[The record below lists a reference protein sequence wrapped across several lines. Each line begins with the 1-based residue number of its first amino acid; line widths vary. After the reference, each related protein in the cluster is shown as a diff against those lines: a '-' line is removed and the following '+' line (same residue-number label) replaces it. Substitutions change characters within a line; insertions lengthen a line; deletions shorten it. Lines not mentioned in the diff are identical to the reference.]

1 MLGSVSK
8 NDCVFCIVFAL
19 KGVYLLRSFDHRRR
33 HRVLTSRL
41 LPLSPCVMNCVFVFH
56 RRFRASRH
64 RPVQSCHHQVEDG
77 QVEKSDFGEER
88 VVGHRRRDGRLI
100 NSISRSIYTK
110 RLVSRE
116 KERKRGDV
124 MIDVNTIFPCESSE
138 EERER
143 ERRNRRP
150 LSFLRMDSLLR
161 RICFLKGCFLLYTYE
176 RNRSILSTHLSVQ
189 NALLVRLATEVK
201 VCTLDAVEGPLDS
214 KPFKLEKSREEWGV
228 GEKRFLFSRRARA
241 RCYDSMHIHALV
253 FSTALRGFSI
263 ALFSYP
269 SFSFIISQ
277 LSTHLS
283 FRFRPNP
290 SRLFSIFSPFVTTH
304 YKKNAFFFASSSSS
318 SVVVFTSSSLSP
330 LPLLPLRCW
339 SPVVVVSFVS
349 PVPSAARPSLQR
361 PARVRATD
369 ILPTPNAPIVS
380 PTCTERGRG
389 TAPRSPEARSS
400 PRGTRP
406 SFFFFRRTTTTSF
419 FFVFFFVFFFFFK
432 VVSKAFFLK
441 IARFDII
448 KKLNVSKFD

>member
-1 MLGSVSK
+1 
-8 NDCVFCIVFAL
+8 
-19 KGVYLLRSFDHRRR
+19 
-33 HRVLTSRL
+33 
-41 LPLSPCVMNCVFVFH
+41 
-56 RRFRASRH
+56 
-64 RPVQSCHHQVEDG
+64 
-77 QVEKSDFGEER
+77 
-88 VVGHRRRDGRLI
+88 
-100 NSISRSIYTK
+100 
-110 RLVSRE
+110 
-116 KERKRGDV
+116 

-138 EERER
+138 EER

-283 FRFRPNP
+283 FRARRKPWCPNP
-290 SRLFSIFSPFVTTH
+290 SRLFSIFSPFVT
-304 YKKNAFFFASSSSS
+304 YALQKKRVLLRVVV
-318 SVVVFTSSSLSP
+318 VVVFTSSSLSP

-349 PVPSAARPSLQR
+349 PVPSAARPILQR

-369 ILPTPNAPIVS
+369 ICPTPNAPIVS

-406 SFFFFRRTTTTSF
+406 SFF
-419 FFVFFFVFFFFFK
+419 
-432 VVSKAFFLK
+432 
-441 IARFDII
+441 
-448 KKLNVSKFD
+448 

>member
-1 MLGSVSK
+1 MKV
-8 NDCVFCIVFAL
+8 
-19 KGVYLLRSFDHRRR
+19 LR
-33 HRVLTSRL
+33 
-41 LPLSPCVMNCVFVFH
+41 
-56 RRFRASRH
+56 
-64 RPVQSCHHQVEDG
+64 
-77 QVEKSDFGEER
+77 K
-88 VVGHRRRDGRLI
+88 
-100 NSISRSIYTK
+100 
-110 RLVSRE
+110 
-116 KERKRGDV
+116 
-124 MIDVNTIFPCESSE
+124 
-138 EERER
+138 RER

-283 FRFRPNP
+283 FRARRKPWCPNP
-290 SRLFSIFSPFVTTH
+290 SRLFSIFSPLQ
-304 YKKNAFFFASSSSS
+304 KNAFFFASSSS
-318 SVVVFTSSSLSP
+318 VVFTSSSLSP
-330 LPLLPLRCW
+330 LPLLSLRCW
-339 SPVVVVSFVS
+339 SPNVVVSFVS
-349 PVPSAARPSLQR
+349 PVPSAAKRPILQR

-369 ILPTPNAPIVS
+369 ISPTPNAPIVS
-380 PTCTERGRG
+380 PTCLERGRG

-406 SFFFFRRTTTTSF
+406 SFFFFLRLLLLLSSLLLCLLLCLLCLLLLLQSRLKASF
-419 FFVFFFVFFFFFK
+419 K
-432 VVSKAFFLK
+432 NNSA
-441 IARFDII
+441 IP
-448 KKLNVSKFD
+448 S